1 MVWPI
6 VVLKVAVIALGSIG
20 RRHVRTLGAVFPT
33 VEILAVRSRR
43 SPRHSEEDLVAKVLD
58 SKDDAIRDG
67 VDGAIICSPASQHV
81 SDARAFLEHNIAVL
95 IEKPLSDNLI
105 RAKELRNQAS
115 DKEKILLGYTFRY
128 AAGFDYLQKLISADR
143 LGKIVK
149 ARFVSKSY
157 LPDWRPHQDYRTGV
171 SASKELGGGVLLEL
185 SHEIDMALSML
196 GPFDS
201 VRAEVGNTG
210 TLQILVEDYA
220 KLSLS
225 SARGVDVT
233 VDLDFSSE
241 VSSRFIE
248 IEGESGRVVWDLLE
262 NSVAVHGASNGTSQ
276 LQFADQRDDFFA
288 RQLNHFFQLIGQET
302 TTPSVGLDEGI
313 AVLEVIEAAR
323 QSARL
328 GCEVLL

>member
-1 MVWPI
+1 M
-6 VVLKVAVIALGSIG
+6 VLKVAVVALGSIG
-20 RRHVRTLGAVFPT
+20 RRHVRTLSGVFPT

-43 SPRHSEEDLVAKVLD
+43 SPHYSEEDLVAKVLD
-58 SKDDAIRDG
+58 SKDDAIREG
-67 VDGAIICSPASQHV
+67 VHAAIICSPASQHV
-81 SDARAFLEHNIAVL
+81 SDAMAFLEHNIPVL
-95 IEKPLSDNLI
+95 IEKPLSDNLGT
-105 RAKELRNQAS
+105 AKELRNKAS
-115 DKEKILLGYTFRY
+115 EKGKILLGYTFRY
-128 AAGFDYLQKLISADR
+128 AEGFEYLQKIVSSDR
-143 LGKIVK
+143 LGRIVK

-210 TLQILVEDYA
+210 TLQISVEDYA
-220 KLSLS
+220 KLSLRN
-225 SARGVDVT
+225 ARGVDVT

-262 NSVAVHGASNGTSQ
+262 NSVAVHGASKGTSQ
-276 LQFADQRDDFFA
+276 IQFADQRDDFFT
-288 RQLNHFFQLIGQET
+288 RQLNHFFQLIGEET
-302 TTPSVGLDEGI
+302 TTPLVGLDDGI
-313 AVLEVIEAAR
+313 AVLEVVEAAR
-323 QSARL
+323 QSAQL
-328 GCEVLL
+328 GREVLL